1 MPLGDAGIVVPDDVE
16 ALELGVEVD
25 GYDMRFFYSF
35 DGDSRRFVTDGAGA
49 PLALDASVLSD
60 EHVGFPAYTGMV
72 VGLSC
77 IDMWDKSSTATFGSF
92 SYRDR

>member
-25 GYDMRFFYSF
+25 GYDMRFFYSL
-35 DGDSRRFVTDGAGA
+35 DGDSRSFVADGAGA
-49 PLALDASVLSD
+49 PLVLDASVLSA
-60 EHVGFPAYTGMV
+60 EH